1 MSAHKLGLFALVVT
15 PVCFPAASIMS
26 LDLDPAKTEVQF
38 TLHDVLHT
46 VHGEFKL
53 KKGAIHW
60 DPDSGKASGEIIV
73 DVTSGASGSDAR
85 DHRMHKEILESQRY
99 PEATFTPDHVDGK
112 LAPLG
117 QSQID
122 VHGVFTLHG
131 ADHELTLHFQ
141 VERVGAQYTASTH
154 FSIPYVQWGMKNPS
168 NFVLKVDKSVDL
180 YIKTTTAMVLY
191 ESI

>member
-1 MSAHKLGLFALVVT
+1 MSARKLWMFALALT
-15 PVCFPAASIMS
+15 PVCSHAASQFS
-26 LDLDPAKTEVQF
+26 LALVPATTEVHF

-46 VHGEFKL
+46 VHGSFQL
-53 KKGAIHW
+53 KKGTIRF
-60 DPDSGKASGEIIV
+60 DPDSGKASGEIVV

-85 DHRMHKEILESQRY
+85 DSRMHREILESQRY
-99 PEATFTPDHVDGK
+99 PEATFTPDHVEGK
-112 LAPLG
+112 LPPEG

-122 VHGVFTLHG
+122 VHGVFKIHG
-131 ADHELTLHFQ
+131 SDHELTLRFQ

-168 NFVLKVDKSVDL
+168 NFVLKVDKTVDL
-180 YIKTTTAMVLY
+180 DIKTTTAMVLY